1 MKNLARIFLI
11 AFILASF
18 SGAFAAQQSHKS
30 PAALQNH
37 KYKISSQNF
46 RAKDHPSKNTSAK
59 SSTEPHAKKP
69 ANAKSLSKSKLTKNT
84 RASGDS
90 AKNSTQKSAK
100 NFTKN
105 SGQNSASH
113 LVVRNKASRRPAN
126 QSSSQNGASKSL
138 VSTLMRLPKTRIY
151 EDEAP
156 SARDTAR
163 TYRGADMRRNAS
175 VQTHGGADDQ
185 TGKIVD
191 AQARKL
197 TTTRIAQPQARYGY
211 SATRSGAM
219 GHTAASH
226 SSATKYTARQ
236 NARAPYLPTSAR
248 SSRAIGRSGG
258 SALSKIQSPERG
270 NALGQGAAMRYDERW
285 AKPAPQPYEPA
296 PETEKKRGLI
306 FSSQWGPAAPKSKWQ
321 QHEAPMDDASS
332 RNESVMDMLQDKM
345 SRVKVNMELVR

>member
-11 AFILASF
+11 AFILPSF
-18 SGAFAAQQSHKS
+18 SSAFAAQQSHKS
-30 PAALQNH
+30 TAAQQNH
-37 KYKISSQNF
+37 KYKISSQNL
-46 RAKDHPSKNTSAK
+46 RAKDHSSKNIAAK
-59 SSTEPHAKKP
+59 SSAEPHAKKP
-69 ANAKSLSKSKLTKNT
+69 ANAKRLSNSKLTKNT
-84 RASGDS
+84 RASGNP
-90 AKNSTQKSAK
+90 AKNSTRKSAK

-113 LVVRNKASRRPAN
+113 SARNKASRRSAN
-126 QSSSQNGASKSL
+126 QSSSQNRASKSL
-138 VSTLMRLPKTRIY
+138 VATLMRLSKTRIY

-156 SARDTAR
+156 SARDTAQ
-163 TYRGADMRRNAS
+163 TYRGADE
-175 VQTHGGADDQ
+175 Q

-197 TTTRIAQPQARYGY
+197 TTARIAQPQARHGY

-219 GHTAASH
+219 EHTAASH

-258 SALSKIQSPERG
+258 SALGKIPSPKRG

-321 QHEAPMDDASS
+321 QHEAPTDDASS

>member
-11 AFILASF
+11 AFILTSF
-18 SGAFAAQQSHKS
+18 SSVFAAQQNHKS

-37 KYKISSQNF
+37 KSKISSQNL
-46 RAKDHPSKNTSAK
+46 RAKDHLSKNTSVK
-59 SSTEPHAKKP
+59 SSTEPHAKKS

-84 RASGDS
+84 RASRNF
-90 AKNSTQKSAK
+90 AKNFTQKSAK

-105 SGQNSASH
+105 PGQNFASH
-113 LVVRNKASRRPAN
+113 SAKNKASRHPAN
-126 QSSSQNGASKSL
+126 QSNSQNEASKSL
-138 VSTLMRLPKTRIY
+138 VATLMRLPKTRIY

-156 SARDTAR
+156 SARNTA
-163 TYRGADMRRNAS
+163 
-175 VQTHGGADDQ
+175 QTHGGVDEQ

-197 TTTRIAQPQARYGY
+197 TTARIAQPQTLRVY

-258 SALSKIQSPERG
+258 SALGKIPSPKRG

-321 QHEAPMDDASS
+321 QHEAPTDDASS

>member
-11 AFILASF
+11 TFILASF
-18 SGAFAAQQSHKS
+18 SSVFAAQQSHKS
-30 PAALQNH
+30 PAAQQNH
-37 KYKISSQNF
+37 KYKISSQNL
-46 RAKDHPSKNTSAK
+46 RAKDHSSKNIAARSSA
-59 SSTEPHAKKP
+59 EPHAKKP
-69 ANAKSLSKSKLTKNT
+69 ANAKSLSNSKLTKNT

-105 SGQNSASH
+105 PGQNSASH
-113 LVVRNKASRRPAN
+113 SARNKAPRRSAN
-126 QSSSQNGASKSL
+126 RSSSQNGASKSL
-138 VSTLMRLPKTRIY
+138 VATLMRLPKTRIY
-151 EDEAP
+151 EDEVP
-156 SARDTAR
+156 NARDTEQ
-163 TYRGADMRRNAS
+163 TYRGADMRRS
-175 VQTHGGADDQ
+175 VSAQTHGGADEQ
-185 TGKIVD
+185 TDKIVD
-191 AQARKL
+191 ARTRKL
-197 TTTRIAQPQARYGY
+197 TTTQIVQPQARHGY
-211 SATRSGAM
+211 SAARSGTM
-219 GHTAASH
+219 EHTAAASH
-226 SSATKYTARQ
+226 SSATKYMARQ

-258 SALSKIQSPERG
+258 SALGKMSSPKRG

-321 QHEAPMDDASS
+321 QHEAPTDDASS

>member
-11 AFILASF
+11 VFILTSF

-30 PAALQNH
+30 TAAQQNH
-37 KYKISSQNF
+37 KYKISSQNL
-46 RAKDHPSKNTSAK
+46 RAKDHSSKNIAARSSA
-59 SSTEPHAKKP
+59 EPHAKKP
-69 ANAKSLSKSKLTKNT
+69 TNAKSLSNSKLTKNT
-84 RASGDS
+84 RASGNS
-90 AKNSTQKSAK
+90 TKNSTRKSTK

-105 SGQNSASH
+105 PGQNFASH
-113 LVVRNKASRRPAN
+113 SARNKAPRRPAS
-126 QSSSQNGASKSL
+126 QSGSQNGASKSL
-138 VSTLMRLPKTRIY
+138 VATLMRLPKTRIY
-151 EDEAP
+151 EDEVP
-156 SARDTAR
+156 NARDTEQ
-163 TYRGADMRRNAS
+163 TYRGADMRRSAS
-175 VQTHGGADDQ
+175 AQTHGGADDQ

-197 TTTRIAQPQARYGY
+197 TTARIAQPQARYGY
-211 SATRSGAM
+211 SATRSSAM

-248 SSRAIGRSGG
+248 FSRAIGRPSG
-258 SALSKIQSPERG
+258 SALGKMSSPKRG

-296 PETEKKRGLI
+296 PETEKKHGLI
-306 FSSQWGPAAPKSKWQ
+306 FSSQWGPVAPKSKWQ
-321 QHEAPMDDASS
+321 QHEAPTDDASS

>member
-11 AFILASF
+11 AFILTSF
-18 SGAFAAQQSHKS
+18 SSIFAAQQNHKS
-30 PAALQNH
+30 
-37 KYKISSQNF
+37 KISSQNL
-46 RAKDHPSKNTSAK
+46 RAKDHSSKNTSAR
-59 SSTEPHAKKP
+59 SSAEPHAKKS

-84 RASGDS
+84 RASRNF

-105 SGQNSASH
+105 PGQNFASH
-113 LVVRNKASRRPAN
+113 SARNKASRHPAN
-126 QSSSQNGASKSL
+126 QSNSQNGASKSL
-138 VSTLMRLPKTRIY
+138 VTTLMRLPKARIY
-151 EDEAP
+151 EDEVP
-156 SARDTAR
+156 NARDTEQ
-163 TYRGADMRRNAS
+163 TYRGADMRRSAS
-175 VQTHGGADDQ
+175 AQTHRGADDQ
-185 TGKIVD
+185 TGKTVD

-211 SATRSGAM
+211 NATRSGAM
-219 GHTAASH
+219 EHTAASH

-236 NARAPYLPTSAR
+236 NVHAPYLPTSAC
-248 SSRAIGRSGG
+248 SSRAIGRPSG
-258 SALSKIQSPERG
+258 SALGRMSSPKRG
-270 NALGQGAAMRYDERW
+270 NALGQGATMRYDERW